1 MPEIDTSAEAVERL
15 ARCLDGIAR
24 QSTVYAHLDRANAK
38 DAAATLR
45 ALCAERKELRAS
57 FDLRWKAD
65 MRAIRLRR
73 EARPDDDNLRW
84 PDHADLVVWLLAE
97 RDAARAEVE
106 RLTAEVASLRLTL
119 GGKTFS
125 ASVPEPVGCP
135 MPGACATV
143 AEIVRA
149 REMQAA
155 WMRVIQAENTCGVT
169 GKPCDAVRCGCSA
182 EQEMLIREANEA
194 RAALAGEGRED
205 G

>member
-1 MPEIDTSAEAVERL
+1 MTSSQTREVDPDMLSAVLADHDER
-15 ARCLDGIAR
+15 RPCPTPCRDQSERGGCLCAI
-24 QSTVYAHLDRANAK
+24 T
-38 DAAATLR
+38 AATLR
-45 ALCAERKELRAS
+45 AL
-57 FDLRWKAD
+57 AD
-65 MRAIRLRR
+65 
-73 EARPDDDNLRW
+73 
-84 PDHADLVVWLLAE
+84 E
-97 RDAARAEVE
+97 RDAARAEAA

-182 EQEMLIREANEA
+182 EQEMLIREAADA
-194 RAALAGEGRED
+194 RAALAAAPEAPGRGD
-205 G
+205 KP

>member
-1 MPEIDTSAEAVERL
+1 MTKISEEGARILSAARLMMAV
-15 ARCLDGIAR
+15 
-24 QSTVYAHLDRANAK
+24 
-38 DAAATLR
+38 
-45 ALCAERKELRAS
+45 
-57 FDLRWKAD
+57 
-65 MRAIRLRR
+65 
-73 EARPDDDNLRW
+73 
-84 PDHADLVVWLLAE
+84 AE

-182 EQEMLIREANEA
+182 EQEMLIEEA
-194 RAALAGEGRED
+194 RAALNGGND